1 LETHTR
7 TIVKS
12 LTWRAGGFVMTT
24 LVALVVTG
32 KIELAASIGVL
43 DTVIKVAAFYAHERV
58 WLRIRFG
65 RKPLDYEI

>member
-12 LTWRAGGFVMTT
+12 LIWRAGGFVMTT